1 MRNVRSL
8 SDAVQGIAPGV
19 PEPRQVL
26 DPKIQESI
34 VLRGD
39 LSGLNEGQKKEY
51 YLFRCKQV
59 GLDPAA
65 KPFDLL
71 KLNGKEILYANAG
84 ATQQLC
90 AIHKLSTQITHRERI
105 DGIYVVSVRC
115 TGADGRV
122 SENQGAVDV
131 SSLTGERLANA
142 LLKATTKAIRRAV
155 LSHAGLGMLDETEV
169 ETIPEARRDAIVV
182 TEDPKA
188 IEVEPIPDEG
198 IVFMVPGAK
207 EAYDKFPNEEEWV
220 DGFLQMVDKI
230 GDSQKFS
237 IVDKL
242 DKLDA
247 LYKANDFIIGM
258 IKEEKPTLYEVLSN
272 GIGKVKQVLTLQ
284 LREPGGGNK

>member
-105 DGIYVVSVRC
+105 DDIYVVSVRV
-115 TGADGRV
+115 TAADGRV
-122 SENQGAVDV
+122 SENQGAVSVGNARGDA
-131 SSLTGERLANA
+131 LANA
-142 LLKATTKAIRRAV
+142 ILKATTKAIRRAV
-155 LSHAGLGMLDETEV
+155 LAHCGLGMMDETEV
-169 ETIPEARRDAIVV
+169 ETIPEARRESIVI
-182 TEDPKA
+182 TEDVKP
-188 IEVEPIPDEG
+188 IEQVNEG

-207 EAYDKFPNEEEWV
+207 EAYAHYATNDDWV
-220 DGFLQMVDKI
+220 GGFLDMVDKI
-230 GDSQKFS
+230 ENSKKFS
-237 IVDKL
+237 ISEKMSRMDQL
-242 DKLDA
+242 EE
-247 LYKANDFIIGM
+247 ANSFIIDTIRTETKASYM
-258 IKEEKPTLYEVLSN
+258 LLSD
-272 GIGKVKQVLTLQ
+272 GIGKVKQRLALA
-284 LREPGGGNK
+284 LREESA

>member
-1 MRNVRSL
+1 MTNVVNIS
-8 SDAVQGIAPGV
+8 GV
-19 PEPRQVL
+19 PEESNKLVL
-26 DPKIQESI
+26 DPKIQDSI

-39 LSGLNEGQKKEY
+39 LSGLNEGQKRDY
-51 YLFRCKQV
+51 YLYRCRQV

-71 KLNGKEILYANAG
+71 TLNGKQILYANAG

-131 SSLTGERLANA
+131 SSLSGERLANA

-169 ETIPEARRDAIVV
+169 EAIPEARRDAIVV

-247 LYKANDFIIGM
+247 LFKANDFIIGM

>member
-1 MRNVRSL
+1 MTNVVNIS
-8 SDAVQGIAPGV
+8 GV
-19 PEPRQVL
+19 PEDSNKLVL
-26 DPKIQESI
+26 DPKIQDSI

-39 LSGLNEGQKKEY
+39 LSGLNEGQTRDY
-51 YLFRCKQV
+51 YLYRCRQV
-59 GLDPAA
+59 GLVPAA

-71 KLNGKEILYANAG
+71 TLNGKQILYANAG

-131 SSLTGERLANA
+131 SSLSGERLANA

-237 IVDKL
+237 VVDKL

-258 IKEEKPTLYEVLSN
+258 IKEEKPTLHEVLGN
-272 GIGKVKQVLTLQ
+272 GIGRVKQALALQ
-284 LREPGGGNK
+284 LREPGGAHK

>member
-1 MRNVRSL
+1 MRNVRNL
-8 SDAVQGIAPGV
+8 TEVVGGIAPGV

-105 DGIYVVSVRC
+105 DDIYVVSVRV
-115 TGADGRV
+115 TAADGRV
-122 SENQGAVDV
+122 SENQGAVSVGNARGDA
-131 SSLTGERLANA
+131 LANA
-142 LLKATTKAIRRAV
+142 ILKSTTKAIRRAV
-155 LSHAGLGMLDETEV
+155 LAHCGLGMMDETEV
-169 ETIPEARRDAIVV
+169 ETIPGARTAPMVI
-182 TEDPKA
+182 TEDVQP
-188 IEVEPIPDEG
+188 IEQPADG

-207 EAYDKFPNEEEWV
+207 EAYARYATNDDWV
-220 DGFLQMVDKI
+220 GGFLDMVEKI
-230 GDSQKFS
+230 ENSKKFS
-237 IVDKL
+237 ISDKMMRL
-242 DKLDA
+242 KQLEEA
-247 LYKANDFIIGM
+247 NSFVIGVIREESKASYLLLT
-258 IKEEKPTLYEVLSN
+258 E
-272 GIGKVKQVLTLQ
+272 GIGKVKQRLALE
-284 LREPGGGNK
+284 LREESK

>member
-1 MRNVRSL
+1 MKNVRSL
-8 SDAVQGIAPGV
+8 TDAMQGIAPGAV
-19 PEPRQVL
+19 EPRQVL

-105 DGIYVVSVRC
+105 DDIYVVSVRV
-115 TGADGRV
+115 TASDGRV
-122 SENQGAVDV
+122 SENQGAVSVGNAKGDA
-131 SSLTGERLANA
+131 LANA
-142 LLKATTKAIRRAV
+142 ILKATTKAIRRAV
-155 LSHAGLGMLDETEV
+155 LAHCGLGMMDETEV
-169 ETIPEARRDAIVV
+169 ETIPDARTAPIVI
-182 TEDPKA
+182 TED
-188 IEVEPIPDEG
+188 VRPIDQGG

-207 EAYDKFPNEEEWV
+207 EAYARYPTNDDWV
-220 DGFLQMVDKI
+220 AGFLDMVEKI
-230 GDSQKFS
+230 ENSKKFS
-237 IVDKL
+237 ISEKMMRL
-242 DKLDA
+242 DKLEE
-247 LYKANDFIIGM
+247 ANSFIIETIRHESKASYM
-258 IKEEKPTLYEVLSN
+258 LLSD
-272 GIGKVKQVLTLQ
+272 GIGKVKQRLALE
-284 LREPGGGNK
+284 LRKESE

>member
-1 MRNVRSL
+1 MRNVRNL
-8 SDAVQGIAPGV
+8 TDVVGGVAPGA

-105 DGIYVVSVRC
+105 DDIYVVSVRV
-115 TGADGRV
+115 TAADGRV
-122 SENQGAVDV
+122 SENQGAVSVGNARGDA
-131 SSLTGERLANA
+131 LANA
-142 LLKATTKAIRRAV
+142 ILKATTKAIRRAV
-155 LSHAGLGMLDETEV
+155 LAHCGLGMMDETEV
-169 ETIPEARRDAIVV
+169 ETIPEARRESIVI
-182 TEDPKA
+182 TEDVKP
-188 IEVEPIPDEG
+188 IEQVQDG

-207 EAYDKFPNEEEWV
+207 EAYARYATNDDWV
-220 DGFLQMVDKI
+220 GGFLDMVEKI
-230 GDSQKFS
+230 ENSKKFS
-237 IVDKL
+237 ISDKMARL
-242 DKLDA
+242 DQLEE
-247 LYKANDFIIGM
+247 ANSFIIDTIRTETKASYM
-258 IKEEKPTLYEVLSN
+258 LLSD
-272 GIGKVKQVLTLQ
+272 GIGKVKQRLALA
-284 LREPGGGNK
+284 LREESA

>member
-1 MRNVRSL
+1 MRNVRNL
-8 SDAVQGIAPGV
+8 TDVVGGVAPGA

-90 AIHKLSTQITHRERI
+90 AIHQLSTQITHRERI
-105 DGIYVVSVRC
+105 DDIYVVSVRV
-115 TGADGRV
+115 TAANGRV
-122 SENQGAVDV
+122 SENQGAVSVGNARGDA
-131 SSLTGERLANA
+131 LANA
-142 LLKATTKAIRRAV
+142 ILKATTKAIRRAV
-155 LSHAGLGMLDETEV
+155 LAHCGLGMMDETEV
-169 ETIPEARRDAIVV
+169 ETIPEARRESIVI
-182 TEDPKA
+182 TEDVKP
-188 IEVEPIPDEG
+188 IEQVQDG

-207 EAYDKFPNEEEWV
+207 EAYARYATNDDWV
-220 DGFLQMVDKI
+220 GGFLDMVEKI
-230 GDSQKFS
+230 ENSKKFS
-237 IVDKL
+237 ISDKMARL
-242 DKLDA
+242 DQLEE
-247 LYKANDFIIGM
+247 ANSFIIDTIRTETKASYM
-258 IKEEKPTLYEVLSN
+258 LLSD
-272 GIGKVKQVLTLQ
+272 GIGKVKQRLALA
-284 LREPGGGNK
+284 LREESA

>member
-1 MRNVRSL
+1 MTNVVNIS
-8 SDAVQGIAPGV
+8 GV
-19 PEPRQVL
+19 PEDSNKLVL
-26 DPKIQESI
+26 DPKIQDSI

-39 LSGLNEGQKKEY
+39 LSGLNEGQKRDY
-51 YLFRCKQV
+51 YLYRCRQV

-71 KLNGKEILYANAG
+71 TLNGKQILYANAG

-131 SSLTGERLANA
+131 SSLSGERLANA

-169 ETIPEARRDAIVV
+169 EAIPEARRDAIVV

-188 IEVEPIPDEG
+188 IEVEPIPEEG

-237 IVDKL
+237 VVDKL

-258 IKEEKPTLYEVLSN
+258 IKEEKPTLHEVLGN
-272 GIGKVKQVLTLQ
+272 GIGRVKQALALQ
-284 LREPGGGNK
+284 LREPGGAHK

>member
-105 DGIYVVSVRC
+105 DDIYVVSVRV
-115 TGADGRV
+115 TAADGRV
-122 SENQGAVDV
+122 SENQGAVSVGNARGDA
-131 SSLTGERLANA
+131 LANA
-142 LLKATTKAIRRAV
+142 ILKATTKAIRRAV
-155 LSHAGLGMLDETEV
+155 LAHCGLGMMDETEV
-169 ETIPEARRDAIVV
+169 ETIPEARRESIVI
-182 TEDPKA
+182 TEDVKP
-188 IEVEPIPDEG
+188 IEQVQDG

-207 EAYDKFPNEEEWV
+207 EAYARYATNDDWV
-220 DGFLQMVDKI
+220 GGFLDMVEKI
-230 GDSQKFS
+230 ENSKKFS
-237 IVDKL
+237 ISDKMTRL
-242 DKLDA
+242 DQLEE
-247 LYKANDFIIGM
+247 ANSFIIDTIRTETKASYM
-258 IKEEKPTLYEVLSN
+258 LLSD
-272 GIGKVKQVLTLQ
+272 GIGKVKQRLALA
-284 LREPGGGNK
+284 LREESA

>member
-1 MRNVRSL
+1 MTNVVNL
-8 SDAVQGIAPGV
+8 SGV
-19 PEPRQVL
+19 PEATNKLTL
-26 DPKIQESI
+26 DPKIQDSI

-39 LSGLNEGQKKEY
+39 LSGLNEGQKRDY
-51 YLFRCKQV
+51 YLYRCRQV

-71 KLNGKEILYANAG
+71 TLNGKQILYANAS

-142 LLKATTKAIRRAV
+142 LLKATTKAIRRSV
-155 LSHAGLGMLDETEV
+155 LAHVGLGMLDETEV
-169 ETIPEARRDAIVV
+169 ETIPEARRDSIVV

-188 IEVEPIPDEG
+188 IEVEEQPKDG
-198 IVFMVPGAK
+198 IVFMVPGATEPYCYCTDNEDWVNTYLTMVEK
-207 EAYDKFPNEEEWV
+207 ISESTKFNI
-220 DGFLQMVDKI
+220 GAKMDKI
-230 GDSQKFS
+230 EKLWEANSF
-237 IVDKL
+237 IVS
-242 DKLDA
+242 
-247 LYKANDFIIGM
+247 M
-258 IKEEKPTLYEVLSN
+258 IKDEKYALYEVLSN
-272 GIGKVKQVLTLQ
+272 GIGTVKQKLALE
-284 LREPGGGNK
+284 LREPGGANK

>member
-1 MRNVRSL
+1 MTNVVNL
-8 SDAVQGIAPGV
+8 SGV
-19 PEPRQVL
+19 PEATNKLTL
-26 DPKIQESI
+26 DPKIQDSI

-39 LSGLNEGQKKEY
+39 LSGLNEGQKRDY
-51 YLFRCKQV
+51 YLYRCRQV

-71 KLNGKEILYANAG
+71 TLNGKQILYANAS

-142 LLKATTKAIRRAV
+142 LLKATTKAIRRSV
-155 LSHAGLGMLDETEV
+155 LAHVGLGMLDETEV
-169 ETIPEARRDAIVV
+169 ETIPEARRDSIVV

-188 IEVEPIPDEG
+188 IEVEAQEPQSG
-198 IVFMVPGAK
+198 IVFMVPGAT
-207 EAYDKFPNEEEWV
+207 EPYCYCENNDEWV
-220 DGFLQMVDKI
+220 DTYLQMVEKI
-230 GDSQKFS
+230 SESTKFN
-237 IVDKL
+237 IGAKMDKL
-242 DKLDA
+242 EKLWE
-247 LYKANDFIIGM
+247 ANDFIISL
-258 IKEEKPTLYEVLSN
+258 IKEEKHTLYEVLSN
-272 GIGKVKQVLTLQ
+272 GIGKVKQKLALE
-284 LREPGGGNK
+284 LREPGGANK